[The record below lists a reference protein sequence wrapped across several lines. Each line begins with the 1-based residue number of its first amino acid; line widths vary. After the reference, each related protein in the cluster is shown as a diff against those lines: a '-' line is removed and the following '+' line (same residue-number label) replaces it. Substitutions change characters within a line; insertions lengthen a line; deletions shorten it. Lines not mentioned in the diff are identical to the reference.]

1 MSSTNCISPRNLPDY
16 WSTLTEDDKQGYM
29 ELQRTITPLGLRADK
44 NQIGARFQIIL
55 SHVHC
60 FAIRHDENDW
70 KRCLV
75 CGIAWL
81 SRFIA
86 ISTRQFGRLIHKC
99 RSSINAG
106 FQGIGYGTV
115 PTSPERA
122 AVLIRFFP
130 FLMSRCNEMRQWT
143 IRAPP
148 TRQAATNAE
157 AVIRTL
163 IIQTNSVARDPE
175 DAVRPSDWELLF
187 LNWNELDDDGHDMQS
202 SQL

>member
-1 MSSTNCISPRNLPDY
+1 
-16 WSTLTEDDKQGYM
+16 LTEDDKHGYLD
-29 ELQRTITPLGLRADK
+29 LQRTITPLGLRADK
-44 NQIGARFQIIL
+44 DQIGARFQIIL

-60 FAIRHDENDW
+60 FAIRHDDNDW
-70 KRCLV
+70 KRCVV

-81 SRFIA
+81 NRFIA
-86 ISTRQFGRLIHKC
+86 ISTRQFGRLVHKC

-106 FQGIGYGTV
+106 FQAIGFGTV

-130 FLMSRCNEMRQWT
+130 FLINNCNEMRQWT

-148 TRQAATNAE
+148 AREMEANVETIIHPRAVPINPVTREREQ
-157 AVIRTL
+157 
-163 IIQTNSVARDPE
+163 P
-175 DAVRPSDWELLF
+175 VRMSDWDFLF
-187 LNWNELDDDGHDMQS
+187 LDWTELDEDGYNMQS